1 MTPRLTR
8 LCMVPPA
15 MLVSVDASVRTVR
28 LPREREELG
37 LVKVNLSS
45 AVSPVLTNCLSIVM
59 VVAMTL
65 SFRCDKDYA
74 DALMR
79 RCADALMDAGRG
91 ADGCR
96 EGDDHGAFLLANGR
110 WMQEL
115 VGFRSPLVARAT
127 ADEGV
132 SDARRPPGG
141 AQQLALVTMVQQISL
156 REI

>member
-15 MLVSVDASVRTVR
+15 MLVSVDASVRTAR
-28 LPREREELG
+28 LPRGREQLG

-79 RCADALMDAGRG
+79 WC

-96 EGDDHGAFLLANGR
+96 EGHDHGAFLLANGR